1 MFNFWSHSGKY
12 PAFRQ
17 LTAVCL
23 VFCSGLTYGQVTPV
37 IHTSIA
43 REPASYIPDD
53 DVIVKPVDNELSFYQ
68 QYVASDKSE
77 DVVRSRNQLKVWND
91 NQQFAD
97 QYGMDHTLA
106 GSPYFVPTPE
116 EKFEYFK
123 DKYMRYLRRKGEQP
137 LKDMPKTWYQE
148 YRASN
153 EVDTIDEMEE
163 RFQKTTKKSH
173 TQKQLPDA
181 LQQKEVSIWKKTK
194 FIFQPRLDQGLVIV
208 GIKGPVDARAW
219 VGVNGEAEFNVQK
232 RIDSI
237 GFRIMVN
244 YYAHT
249 GRYFTSA
256 DQRIMNNLYARVT
269 SQADPEATEDR
280 KRQDNTLMLLYAK
293 QF

>member
-1 MFNFWSHSGKY
+1 MFKISSLLKKY
-12 PAFRQ
+12 PVFRQ
-17 LTAVCL
+17 FSAVSL
-23 VFCSGLTYGQVTPV
+23 VLFSGLSYGQVSPEGTL
-37 IHTSIA
+37 SIA

-68 QYVASDKSE
+68 QYVASDNSK

-97 QYGMDHTLA
+97 QYGLDSTLA

-116 EKFEYFK
+116 EKFKYFQK
-123 DKYMRYLRRKGEQP
+123 RYMRYLKRKGEEP
-137 LKDMPKTWYQE
+137 LKDAPKEWYQDIT
-148 YRASN
+148 ASN

-163 RFQKTTKKSH
+163 HFKKTSRKGRSNKA
-173 TQKQLPDA
+173 LPGA
-181 LQQKEVSIWKKTK
+181 LQKREVSIWKKTK
-194 FIFQPRLDQGLVIV
+194 FIFQPRLDQGLIIV
-208 GIKGPVDARAW
+208 GIKGPIEARAW
-219 VGVNGEAEFNVQK
+219 VGINGETEVNVQK
-232 RIDSI
+232 KIKSI

-256 DQRIMNNLYARVT
+256 DQRIMDNLYARVT
-269 SQADPEATEDR
+269 SQADPEATDIR